1 MPELPEVETVR
12 QSLLD
17 EGLAGRTIAGAAVRH
32 PDAVRHP
39 GVDEFCARLRGA
51 TITDVT
57 RRGKYLQVALSTGD
71 SLIAH
76 LRMTGR
82 LWLSDPAAEELTHTH
97 LVFSLDDGRQ
107 LRFRDVRRF
116 GGFHLVSP
124 GGEGMPQGLRGLG
137 SEPADMTGRDLIAH
151 CKKHPELPIKALLLD
166 QRVIAGLGNIYVD
179 EALHRA
185 GVHPGTRC
193 ASLTSVKT
201 RRIMDAVHEVLN
213 EALSS
218 RGTTFLDFRDGT
230 GEPGAFQAFLRVY
243 RRDGSACRTCG
254 TEIEKTRIAGRG
266 THFCPNCQRGGPA

>member
-97 LVFSLDDGRQ
+97 RRVQPGR
-107 LRFRDVRRF
+107 RAAASISRRAA
-116 GGFHLVSP
+116 LWRISP
-124 GGEGMPQGLRGLG
+124 GLSGWRGHAAGPEGTRKRAGRHDGQG
-137 SEPADMTGRDLIAH
+137 S
-151 CKKHPELPIKALLLD
+151 
-166 QRVIAGLGNIYVD
+166 
-179 EALHRA
+179 HRA
-185 GVHPGTRC
+185 LQK
-193 ASLTSVKT
+193 A
-201 RRIMDAVHEVLN
+201 
-213 EALSS
+213 
-218 RGTTFLDFRDGT
+218 
-230 GEPGAFQAFLRVY
+230 PGA
-243 RRDGSACRTCG
+243 RRSRRSFWISA
-254 TEIEKTRIAGRG
+254 
-266 THFCPNCQRGGPA
+266 